1 MIRRHVLQIAIGLV
15 LGALGSSAALGGAV
29 TAHLNNAGSMT
40 EHNVTVV
47 PGETFSVDIN
57 VHNSSPI
64 FCLLDLRLQ
73 ASAGGVLAVVGGD
86 IDGGDV
92 DPLSKPFEWSLPF
105 PQMLPAGDWTLGT
118 VQILVDGQA
127 APGVYAL
134 SAVDGKY
141 MDCRVCPAFGFVRS
155 GPSLTV
161 NVPPMMVLSD
171 PPNCAIDARQPS
183 EPDGSNSA
191 GWQSVSI
198 TLSGDA
204 TSLTPDD
211 FSVRAYP
218 GPLTTTAIDAVYPT
232 ADPRTVQLELS
243 APMPLG
249 QWTSAWAGYRAM
261 LTATERPCRRTYWR
275 LLTTLTERF
284 NHRTRSGSATLT
296 AARPAAR
303 GTSCGLSTCSMAPTS
318 TTSGS
323 AVRCLYA
330 PQNRAGQLF
339 TWGTSRATHP
349 WWPRAGMRH
358 PLPSRFHRAAG

>member
-249 QWTSAWAGYRAM
+249 QWTCITHEGSGLEVCVGRLPGDVNGDGTTMPADILALIDHLNGEVQPPYPIWQCDIDRSEACGPGDILRVIDLLNGADVYDVWLGRA
-261 LTATERPCRRTYWR
+261 LPVC
-275 LLTTLTERF
+275 
-284 NHRTRSGSATLT
+284 
-296 AARPAAR
+296 
-303 GTSCGLSTCSMAPTS
+303 PTK
-318 TTSGS
+318 
-323 AVRCLYA
+323 
-330 PQNRAGQLF
+330 
-339 TWGTSRATHP
+339 
-349 WWPRAGMRH
+349 
-358 PLPSRFHRAAG
+358 